1 MCESP
6 KKGRP
11 ETPNPSSPEG
21 KILTDKPQRQK
32 YQAIRALRAVCA
44 KYSVC
49 TPDSVAPDLFKYC
62 VHNVQK
68 RDVERFSF
76 KYDVQEWR
84 WRTPGFA
91 HGNCSLVSQELRK
104 RSAGSEATENGKLEV
119 GGRGGNGWRQRRPPD
134 GGPDIFCGGGGG
146 RGAYRNLPRA
156 ATRVNGATNGALRRS
171 TPKRGGSR

>member
-6 KKGRP
+6 KKGRR
-11 ETPNPSSPEG
+11 ETSVPSSPEG

-32 YQAIRALRAVCA
+32 YQAIRALRTVCA

-49 TPDSVAPDLFKYC
+49 TSDSVAPDSFKYC

-68 RDVERFSF
+68 RDGERFSF

-104 RSAGSEATENGKLEV
+104 P
-119 GGRGGNGWRQRRPPD
+119 GGRSRPPGTWRWAGVVGTGGGNGGPRT

-146 RGAYRNLPRA
+146 RGAYRNLPYA